1 MISDSIYIL
10 LNITSLG
17 QYDKLNKTYSYDFT
31 EKELKTL
38 DKLVEFL
45 KTWEDIHNNLIL
57 LKEMRENERKN
68 I

>member
-1 MISDSIYIL
+1 MISDSIDIIQK
-10 LNITSLG
+10 ITFFSE
-17 QYDKLNKTYSYDFT
+17 YDKLNNTFGYDFT

-57 LKEMRENERKN
+57 LKEMRENE
-68 I
+68 

>member
-1 MISDSIYIL
+1 MISDSIYVL
-10 LNITSLG
+10 TNITSLSE
-17 QYDKLNKTYSYDFT
+17 YNRLNNTFSYNFT

-57 LKEMRENERKN
+57 LKEMRENDK
-68 I
+68 

>member
-10 LNITSLG
+10 TNVSVLSE
-17 QYDKLNKTYSYDFT
+17 YDKLNNTFSYNFT

-38 DKLVEFL
+38 DKLVGFL

-57 LKEMRENERKN
+57 LKEMRENDK
-68 I
+68 

>member
-1 MISDSIYIL
+1 MISDSIYVLTNVSL
-10 LNITSLG
+10 LSE
-17 QYDKLNKTYSYDFT
+17 YDKLNNTFSYNFT

-57 LKEMRENERKN
+57 LKEMRENDK
-68 I
+68 

>member
-17 QYDKLNKTYSYDFT
+17 QYDKLNKTYSYNFT

-57 LKEMRENERKN
+57 LKEMRENE
-68 I
+68 

>member
-17 QYDKLNKTYSYDFT
+17 QYDKLNKTYSYDFN

-38 DKLVEFL
+38 DKLVDFL

-57 LKEMRENERKN
+57 LKEMMNNE
-68 I
+68 

>member
-10 LNITSLG
+10 LNIISLG
-17 QYDKLNKTYSYDFT
+17 QYDKLNKRYSYDFT

-38 DKLVEFL
+38 DKLVDFL

-57 LKEMRENERKN
+57 LKEMRENDK
-68 I
+68 